1 MASDK
6 IGRIEHMFEDI
17 CGSWLRP
24 LPCAPRPS
32 RTLDLQAGE
41 VRARRTWPTT
51 TGHRSLSRQHG
62 PMSCRKQG
70 TSIGD
75 AAAVSRRTPQER
87 RTPRTGLV
95 HYSPSMAVRPV
106 VISAVDLFCGV
117 GGLSHG
123 LQDAG
128 IHIAAGVDLDNTCDY
143 PYRANVRAP
152 FHQGDVRDL
161 SVEELAGMWPAGAV
175 RVLAGCAP
183 CQPFSS
189 YRRGIDTSQEA
200 QWPLVDEVRR
210 LVEGTM
216 PEIVTME
223 NVPRIGSTPV
233 FADLVAGLRSLG
245 YHVDFTSC
253 YCPAYGVP
261 QHRRRMVLV
270 ASLLGDITVPK
281 GATTPADYVTVR
293 QAIGALPP
301 VRHGEADPGDRL
313 HKSRTLT
320 GPNLE
325 RIRRSTPGGTWED
338 WPEELRAPCHRK
350 TSGATFR
357 NVYAR
362 MVWDEPSPTITTL
375 AYNFGAGRFGHPE
388 QDRPLTLR
396 EAAILQ
402 SFPSDYE
409 FVAPG
414 QPVQFAP
421 LGRLIGNA
429 VPPRLAAAVGE
440 KIVEHV
446 KESQGAVRRIRRRS
460 PAQVAQN

>member
-1 MASDK
+1 M
-6 IGRIEHMFEDI
+6 
-17 CGSWLRP
+17 
-24 LPCAPRPS
+24 APRPV
-32 RTLDLQAGE
+32 T
-41 VRARRTWPTT
+41 
-51 TGHRSLSRQHG
+51 
-62 PMSCRKQG
+62 
-70 TSIGD
+70 
-75 AAAVSRRTPQER
+75 
-87 RTPRTGLV
+87 
-95 HYSPSMAVRPV
+95 
-106 VISAVDLFCGV
+106 ISAVDLFCGV

-128 IHIAAGVDLDNTCDY
+128 IHVAAGVDLDGTCDY

-152 FHQGDVRDL
+152 FHRRDVRNLAVD
-161 SVEELAGMWPAGAV
+161 ELAAMWPAGAV

-189 YRRGIDTSQEA
+189 YRRGVDTSQEA

-210 LVEGTM
+210 LVEGAL

-233 FADLVAGLRSLG
+233 FRDFVARLGTLG
-245 YHVDFTSC
+245 YRVNFGSC

-281 GATTPADYVTVR
+281 GATAPADYATVR

-301 VRHGEADPGDRL
+301 VGHGETHPGDRL

-320 GPNLE
+320 EINLE
-325 RIRRSTPGGTWED
+325 RIKRSTPGGTWEE

-350 TSGATFR
+350 ASGATFR

-362 MVWDEPSPTITTL
+362 MVWDDPSPTITTL
-375 AYNFGAGRFGHPE
+375 AYSFGAGRFGHPE
-388 QDRPLTLR
+388 QDRAMTLR
-396 EAAILQ
+396 EAANLQ

-414 QPVQFAP
+414 EPVQFAP

-440 KIVEHV
+440 AIVEHV
-446 KESQGAVRRIRRRS
+446 RAAKGAVRKVPRGRS
-460 PAQVAQN
+460 VPAAR